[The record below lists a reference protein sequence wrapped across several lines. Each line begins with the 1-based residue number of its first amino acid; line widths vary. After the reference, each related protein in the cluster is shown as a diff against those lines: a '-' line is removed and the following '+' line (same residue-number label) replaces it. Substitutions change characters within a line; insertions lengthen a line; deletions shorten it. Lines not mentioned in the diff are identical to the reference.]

1 MKRIRVLIVEDEPLM
16 RGVYTNILND
26 IAKEKGQLPFD
37 ITSQSVFEDAK
48 KAINESIEE
57 NRKYDVAILDMR
69 IPDKSGRITEYG
81 KQLGETFRK
90 VSPQTKLIII
100 TSLSDNHIFYQISKN
115 INPEG
120 FMVKTEIGYD
130 SLKVDILMILQN
142 KIAYSKSIV
151 GFLRNEA
158 GNNLPLD
165 DIDRKIIHC
174 ISQGIPMK
182 DIPNFVP
189 LSLSGI
195 ERRKRRM
202 AALLDLESPSVKT
215 LVEAARRLGLI

>member
-48 KAINESIEE
+48 KAIDESIEE

-69 IPDKSGRITEYG
+69 LPDKSGKITEYG

-90 VSPQTKLIII
+90 LSPRTKLIII
-100 TSLSDNHIFYQISKN
+100 TSLSDNHVFYQISKN

-174 ISQGIPMK
+174 LSQGIPMK
-182 DIPNFVP
+182 DIPDFVP

-202 AALLDLESPSVKT
+202 VALLCLRDSSVKT
-215 LVEAARRLGLI
+215 LVEAAKRLGLI